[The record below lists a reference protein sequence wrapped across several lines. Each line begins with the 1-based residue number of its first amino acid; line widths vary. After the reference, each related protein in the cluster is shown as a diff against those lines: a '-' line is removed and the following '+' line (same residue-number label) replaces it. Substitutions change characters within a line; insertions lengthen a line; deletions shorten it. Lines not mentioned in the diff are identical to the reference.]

1 MAYKLHNDYDYVF
14 KLVLI
19 GDQGVGKSNLAS
31 TFTRNVEFSLEYK
44 SIIGFEISSKNICI
58 LDKVIKAQIYIADQ
72 ETYQA
77 KTSAV
82 YRGATGALLVY
93 DVTRRVTFEN
103 VKRWL
108 KDL

>member
-1 MAYKLHNDYDYVF
+1 VAHPKKKIRLRHC
-14 KLVLI
+14 
-19 GDQGVGKSNLAS
+19 
-31 TFTRNVEFSLEYK
+31 T
-44 SIIGFEISSKNICI
+44 IGFEIASKNICI
-58 LDKVIKAQIYIADQ
+58 LDKVIKAQIYNVGQ

-82 YRGATGALLVY
+82 YCGAAGALLVY

-108 KDL
+108 KELRDHADHNIIVMLVENKADKRHLL